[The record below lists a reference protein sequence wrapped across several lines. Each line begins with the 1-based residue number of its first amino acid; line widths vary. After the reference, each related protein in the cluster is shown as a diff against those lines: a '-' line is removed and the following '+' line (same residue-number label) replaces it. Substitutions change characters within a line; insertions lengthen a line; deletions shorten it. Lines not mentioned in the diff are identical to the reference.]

1 MNTGIGLITELG
13 ATFRNRSGIPGTG
26 SALRISRR
34 GSAIG
39 VHDNVIVAA
48 RRHQEDW
55 GGGFML

>member
-13 ATFRNRSGIPGTG
+13 ATFRNRSGTPGTG

-39 VHDNVIVAA
+39 VHGSVIVAT
-48 RRHQEDW
+48 RRHQE
-55 GGGFML
+55 G